1 MTSNGTALITGA
13 SAGLGA
19 VYADRLAK
27 RGYDLV
33 LVARGE
39 DNLREL
45 AAKLPGNAEVLA
57 ADLTVDADLA
67 RVEARLAKDDVTF
80 FVNNAG
86 IGWVSPVVDA
96 APADL
101 GKVID
106 LNVTAFTRLDQVAA
120 KSFAARGTG
129 TIVNVGSVVGT
140 VLQLPGMATYA
151 ATKAYVVTFTQ
162 VLAAELADT
171 GVRVQAVMPGAVATE
186 LWDKSGY
193 PLTNLDAETVMTVDH
208 AVDAALAGL
217 DAGELI
223 TIPSLP
229 DAAHWDAFEAARLTL
244 APNMSRREPAERYRL
259 SVSGTRA

>member
-19 VYADRLAK
+19 AYADRLAK

-39 DNLREL
+39 DKLREL
-45 AAKLPGNAEVLA
+45 AASLPVKTEVIA
-57 ADLTVDADLA
+57 ADLTIEADIA
-67 RVEARLAKDDVTF
+67 RVEARLRDGISL

-86 IGWVSPVVDA
+86 MGLVRPVIDA
-96 APADL
+96 EAAAVQQ
-101 GKVID
+101 VID

-120 KSFAARGTG
+120 QAFAARGDG
-129 TIVNVGSVVGT
+129 TIVNIASVVPI
-140 VLQLPGMATYA
+140 LQLPGMATYV
-151 ATKAYVVTFTQ
+151 ATKAYVLAFTQ
-162 VLAAELADT
+162 VLAAELAET
-171 GVRVQAVMPGAVATE
+171 GVRIQAVLPGALATE
-186 LWDKSGY
+186 LWDKSGL
-193 PLTNLDAETVMTVDH
+193 PLAHLDEQIVMTVDD

-229 DAAHWDAFEAARLTL
+229 DAAHWDAYEAARLTL
-244 APNMSRREPAERYRL
+244 APNMSRREPAERYGL
-259 SVSGTRA
+259 IGRAA

>member
-1 MTSNGTALITGA
+1 MARRTPTGWPSAATTSCSSPAARTSCA
-13 SAGLGA
+13 SSPLP
-19 VYADRLAK
+19 
-27 RGYDLV
+27 
-33 LVARGE
+33 
-39 DNLREL
+39 
-45 AAKLPGNAEVLA
+45 LPGNAEVIA
-57 ADLTVDADLA
+57 ADLTVAADLA
-67 RVEARLAKDDVTF
+67 RVEARLAQDDVTF

-86 IGWVSPVVDA
+86 MGWVSPLVDA
-96 APADL
+96 EPADL
-101 GKVID
+101 AKVID

-120 KSFAARGTG
+120 KALRARGTG

-151 ATKAYVVTFTQ
+151 ATKAYVVAFTQ
-162 VLAAELADT
+162 VLAAELAET
-171 GVRVQAVMPGAVATE
+171 GVRIQAVMPGAVATE

-193 PLTNLDAETVMTVDH
+193 PLTNLDVETVMTVDD

-244 APNMSRREPAERYRL
+244 APNMSRRDPAERYG
-259 SVSGTRA
+259 VGATA

>member
-19 VYADRLAK
+19 AYADRLAK

-39 DNLREL
+39 DALREL
-45 AAKLPGNAEVLA
+45 AASLPGNAEVIA
-57 ADLTVDADLA
+57 ADLTVDADIA
-67 RVEARLAKDDVTF
+67 RVEARLRDEDISL

-86 IGWVSPVVDA
+86 MSWASPVVEADPA
-96 APADL
+96 ALAR
-101 GKVID
+101 VID

-120 KSFAARGTG
+120 KAFAARGAG
-129 TIVNVGSVVGT
+129 TIVNIASVAHI
-140 VLQLPGMATYA
+140 LQLPGMATYA
-151 ATKAYVVTFTQ
+151 ATKAYVLSFTQ
-162 VLAAELADT
+162 VLAAEVAGT
-171 GVRVQAVMPGAVATE
+171 GVRIQAVLPGALATE
-186 LWDKSGY
+186 WWDKAG
-193 PLTNLDAETVMTVDH
+193 LALAHLDEQIVMTVDD

-229 DAAHWDAFEAARLTL
+229 DAEHWDAFEAARQTL
-244 APNMSRREPAERYRL
+244 VPNMSRREPAERYRL
-259 SVSGTRA
+259 SVSGSRP

>member
-19 VYADRLAK
+19 AYADRLAK

-39 DNLREL
+39 EKLREL
-45 AAKLPGNAEVLA
+45 AATLETNVEVIA
-57 ADLTVDADLA
+57 ADLTVEADVA
-67 RVEARLAKDDVTF
+67 RVESRLREDVSL

-86 IGWVSPVVDA
+86 MGWVSPVVDA
-96 APADL
+96 DFATLAQ
-101 GKVID
+101 VID

-120 KSFAARGTG
+120 QAFAARGEG
-129 TIVNVGSVVGT
+129 TIVNIASVVPIS
-140 VLQLPGMATYA
+140 QPAGMTTYT
-151 ATKAYVVTFTQ
+151 ATKAYVLTFTQ
-162 VLAAELADT
+162 MLAAELAGT
-171 GVRVQAVMPGAVATE
+171 GVRVQAVLPGALATE
-186 LWDKSGY
+186 LWEKSGL
-193 PLTNLDAETVMTVDH
+193 PLAHLPAEIVMTVDD

-217 DAGELI
+217 DAGELF

-244 APNMSRREPAERYRL
+244 APNMSLRDPAQRYG
-259 SVSGTRA
+259 VGATA